1 MTGAAVAPPRAVAGT
16 CSAFGRHVRSAWRHR
31 ALYLFVAPFAL
42 ITCLFG
48 LWPVVMSVIVAFRD
62 SYTALGDAPV
72 YVGFDNF
79 RHVLGDESFVRSLWA
94 TLLFTG
100 ISVPLNVA
108 LALAI
113 ALFLSLERI
122 ARGMPLF
129 VFALLL
135 PVVTPDVASLV
146 VWKWMFDQSFGAVNA
161 ALLGLGLPPFGG
173 ITRPVPAFV
182 SLLIVELWHHVG
194 FFALI
199 FLSNIALLDPAL
211 SEAARM
217 DGAGAWAR
225 FWNVTLP
232 QLRPAV
238 VINTVYATI
247 EFLKTFTA
255 VVVITKGGPNFAT
268 NFVSYYAYTKF
279 SAGEYGESTAMA
291 TLLFAVV
298 LGISALLYRLSARA
312 APA

>member
-1 MTGAAVAPPRAVAGT
+1 MSVHAAAPPIAPATPRGSLASSAVT
-16 CSAFGRHVRSAWRHR
+16 AWRHR

-62 SYTALGDAPV
+62 SYTALGDTPA
-72 YVGFDNF
+72 YVGLDNF
-79 RHVLGDESFVRSLWA
+79 RHVLSDETFRSSLWA

-108 LALAI
+108 LALAL
-113 ALFLSLERI
+113 ALFLSLKRL

-135 PVVTPDVASLV
+135 PVVTPEIASFV

-161 ALLGLGLPPFGG
+161 ALVGLGLPPFAG
-173 ITRPVPAFV
+173 ITRPVPAFL
-182 SLLIVELWHHVG
+182 SLLLVELWHHIG

-199 FLSNIALLDPAL
+199 FLSNISLLDPAL

-232 QLRPAV
+232 QLRPAI
-238 VINTVYATI
+238 VINMVYATI

-268 NFVSYYAYTKF
+268 NFVSYYAYTRF

-291 TLLFAVV
+291 TLLFAIV
-298 LGISALLYRLSARA
+298 LAVTALLYRLSARA
-312 APA
+312 NPA

>member
-1 MTGAAVAPPRAVAGT
+1 MTGAAVAPPVAAATPRSRFRAQAR
-16 CSAFGRHVRSAWRHR
+16 AAWRHR
-31 ALYLFVAPFAL
+31 ALYLFVAPFGL

-48 LWPVVMSVIVAFRD
+48 LWPVVMSVVVAFRD

-72 YVGFDNF
+72 FVGLDNF
-79 RHVLGDESFVRSLWA
+79 RHVLGDPSFVSSLWA
-94 TLLFTG
+94 TLLFTA

-108 LALAI
+108 LALAL
-113 ALFLSLERI
+113 ALFLSQDRL

-161 ALLGLGLPPFGG
+161 ALLGLGLPPFAG
-173 ITRPVPAFV
+173 ITRPVPAFI
-182 SLLIVELWHHVG
+182 SLLVVELWHHVG

-225 FWNVTLP
+225 FRNVTLP

-291 TLLFAVV
+291 TLLFAIV
-298 LGISALLYRLSARA
+298 LAISALLYRVSARA
-312 APA
+312 NPA